1 MSNKKRSKNAKIIR
15 LMARYDALVA
25 QLSKTGLILQGT
37 ITERSIESGEDKEII
52 YGPYYQWT
60 RKIRQK
66 TVTVNLS
73 RSQAMAYQK
82 AIENNKK
89 MEKIIR
95 EMRTLSI
102 KILEATTEGVT
113 KRKSKQNQPLNP

>member
-1 MSNKKRSKNAKIIR
+1 MADKKRGKNAKIIR
-15 LMARYDALVA
+15 LQARYNALA
-25 QLSKTGLILQGT
+25 EQLKKTGLILQGT
-37 ITERSIESGEDKEII
+37 ITERIIKSDDDKETI

-82 AIENNKK
+82 AIDNNKK
-89 MEKIIR
+89 MEKIIK
-95 EMRTLSI
+95 EMLALSM
-102 KILEATTEGVT
+102 KILEATTEGVI
-113 KRKSKQNQPLNP
+113 KRKSTN